1 MFFSLTLLS
10 VLNNKKIDGM
20 LPDFA
25 REISNPVYEKNP
37 KISEYIQY
45 RPREHFKP
53 IYVGY
58 LKITD
63 QIYKLTTAT
72 ITIYKQLYKS
82 VANLAVRRQ
91 HVVL

>member
-1 MFFSLTLLS
+1 
-10 VLNNKKIDGM
+10 M

-25 REISNPVYEKNP
+25 REISNQVYEKNP

-45 RPREHFKP
+45 RPREHYKP

-58 LKITD
+58 LIITD

-72 ITIYKQLYKS
+72 TTIYKQLYKS
-82 VANLAVRRQ
+82 VANLATLTVYVFPR
-91 HVVL
+91 